1 MAWGQY
7 VARKGWDQLS
17 PNYRV
22 RLERAGISAKDY
34 TAGISLSKARG
45 HSQTP
50 EHPTDKISKTKYP
63 TYYAKRQQLMRD
75 FVAKKQR
82 LWGALQNEYR
92 RNGRRRYDPTRAVEN
107 VRDGKMSNAL
117 LEWALSA
124 DEGDLI
130 DGLRED
136 PETFAFIGYH

>member
-1 MAWGQY
+1 M
-7 VARKGWDQLS
+7 ARKGWEALS
-17 PNYRV
+17 PGYRK
-22 RLERAGISAKDY
+22 RLEKGGISKADY
-34 TAGISLSKARG
+34 AAGRSLSKARG

-63 TYYAKRQQLMRD
+63 AYYNKRQKLMQD

-92 RNGRRRYDPTRAVEN
+92 RNGRRRYDPNRAVEN

-117 LEWALSA
+117 LEWALDA
-124 DEGDLI
+124 DEGDLL
-130 DGLRED
+130 DALRED